1 VEIRLI
7 LCADGFVV
15 PVKRTIWTQ
24 KEKEVVLEAFRKQ
37 LQTNTL
43 ITGKEMQNL
52 ISSTPCLAKRT
63 VPQMRVWLH
72 TQKKIKY
79 FLKLL

>member
-1 VEIRLI
+1 
-7 LCADGFVV
+7 VV

-72 TQKKIKY
+72 TQKK
-79 FLKLL
+79 KLNIF

>member
-15 PVKRTIWTQ
+15 SVKRTIWTQ
-24 KEKEVVLEAFRKQ
+24 EEKEVVLKAFRKQ

-52 ISSTPCLAKRT
+52 ISNTPCLAKRT

-72 TQKKIKY
+72 TQKK
-79 FLKLL
+79 KLNIF

>member
-1 VEIRLI
+1 VEICLI

-24 KEKEVVLEAFRKQ
+24 EEKEMVLKAFRKQ

-72 TQKKIKY
+72 TQKK
-79 FLKLL
+79 KLNIF

>member
-1 VEIRLI
+1 
-7 LCADGFVV
+7 V
-15 PVKRTIWTQ
+15 PVKRTIWTK

-72 TQKKIKY
+72 TQKK
-79 FLKLL
+79 KLNIF

>member
-1 VEIRLI
+1 VEICLI

-24 KEKEVVLEAFRKQ
+24 EKKEVVLKAFRKQ

-43 ITGKEMQNL
+43 ITGKEVQNL

-63 VPQMRVWLH
+63 VPQMR
-72 TQKKIKY
+72 I
-79 FLKLL
+79 